1 MDGRRFFRTNRIMSL
16 GLGKTHRKR
25 FTAKRDV
32 DLTLAS
38 ARRVKLPELQTFV
51 ARLEDPK
58 AVPDW
63 AIGGVVSEKSMLTT
77 YVKKDETRAR
87 AQRLLSMVV
96 MLRMMSSPRSA
107 NEPYVRWKL
116 ADLAGTVAT
125 ALVFGDAYK
134 AHFKVQEGD
143 VVLLHKP
150 AILHAQE
157 VRGTGALLRTA
168 ARETAR
174 RHGC

>member
-1 MDGRRFFRTNRIMSL
+1 MAL

-96 MLRMMSSPRSA
+96 MLWMASPRSA

-150 AILHAQE
+150 TILHAQE
-157 VRGTGALLRTA
+157 VRGTGTLLRTA
-168 ARETAR
+168 AGETAR